1 MDAEVS
7 QQVEPAVVT
16 PGARRP
22 KAHFALWAAAA
33 IPFLLALA
41 EAYRS
46 PRLNFAD
53 FWGIL
58 ARVSTP
64 DGALEP
70 AELLVLHNDH
80 PSILVGA
87 VFWLNGAVFGGT
99 NYGLGFA
106 SVALVAVM
114 LVAMVTMLPD
124 SLTATQRGAVVLG
137 LSLLLFSSTATEYF
151 GIGMSG
157 MHWLLGIVPAVVALA
172 FAHRGHTVP
181 ALVFAV
187 LGSMGHGA
195 AFPVWIALAVVAW
208 LRRDRLWR
216 LVSPLVLGV
225 LTLVLWSLPSRPPG
239 FAAPMLLGFDT
250 YLGSGLA
257 MLGQIWSAKDLDLAF
272 LTGAVTVGLVVVLFV
287 GAFRERRA
295 LDGRVPHA
303 GWFGVA
309 LLAVAVAAMIGV
321 SRGHY
326 GAADGLSPR
335 YAMVALV
342 GAAAVLVLLVA
353 RGPRLVRAKTV
364 PIVIVVGLA
373 TFAVGNGQAMAV
385 REKYP
390 TQPVLAVAMRVEATG
405 QMSRMQ
411 ANPAVLPVLRS
422 MGVYPFTPDFTLG
435 CGGPELGS
443 RVDLASAKEMPL
455 PAYGG
460 GLTTGAV
467 EAGPVVGDSQISGWA
482 VVDGNAADCVLVVDQ
497 SGEVVGGGA
506 VGVPRGDIMQFTRA
520 TGRAGWVAVAAPGTA
535 DGVVLVLADGVL
547 YRLAELG

>member
-1 MDAEVS
+1 MT
-7 QQVEPAVVT
+7 QQVEPVVAAR
-16 PGARRP
+16 PERRRP
-22 KAHFALWAAAA
+22 PIGPLLLWGAAA

-58 ARVSTP
+58 ARISTP
-64 DGALEP
+64 EGALKP
-70 AELLVLHNDH
+70 AELFVLHNDH
-80 PSILVGA
+80 PAVLVGL
-87 VFWLNGAVFGGT
+87 VFWVNGTFFGGT
-99 NYGLGFA
+99 NHGLGFA
-106 SVALVAVM
+106 SVGLVAVM
-114 LVAMVTMLPD
+114 FAAMVTMLPR
-124 SLTATQRGAVVLG
+124 SLTAVQRGAAALG
-137 LSLLLFSSTATEYF
+137 LSALLFSSTATEYF

-172 FAHRGHTVP
+172 FAHRGLTVP
-181 ALVFAV
+181 AVLFAV
-187 LGSMGHGA
+187 IGSMGHGA
-195 AFPVWIALAVVAW
+195 AFPVWIALAAVAW
-208 LRRDRLWR
+208 LRRDALWR
-216 LVSPLVLGV
+216 VLLPIGLGAV
-225 LTLVLWSLPSRPPG
+225 TFVLWLLPARPPG
-239 FAAPMLLGFDT
+239 FPAPMLLGADT

-272 LTGAVTVGLVVVLFV
+272 VAGAATVGLVVVLFA
-287 GAFRERRA
+287 GAVRERRVLA
-295 LDGRVPHA
+295 DRVPQA

-309 LLAVAVAAMIGV
+309 LLALLVAVMIGL

-342 GAAAVLVLLVA
+342 GAAAVLVLLLS
-353 RGPRLVRAKTV
+353 RGPRQLTARAVPLVV
-364 PIVIVVGLA
+364 VVGLA

-405 QMSRMQ
+405 QMSRMM

-422 MGVYPFTPDFTLG
+422 MGVYPFTDDFTLG

-443 RVDLASAKEMPL
+443 RVDLASAKQLDL

-467 EAGPVVGDSQISGWA
+467 EAGPVVGDAQISGWA
-482 VVDGNAADCVLVVDQ
+482 VVDGRAADCVLVVDQ
-497 SGEVVGGGA
+497 AGEVVGGGA

-520 TGRAGWVAVAAPGTA
+520 TGRAGWVAVAKPGTQ
-535 DGVVLVLADGVL
+535 DGVVLVLAGGVL
-547 YRLAELG
+547 YRVPELG